1 MAAKRKRR
9 VEQAEI
15 VRGFAVR
22 LREVRRS
29 RGMTQA
35 DLAQAAKVTASYVGR
50 LEAAAVAPGIDLL
63 DRLARA
69 LGTTAADLLP
79 AGVQADPFPLLRE
92 RAQSLFATLLESAD
106 RETLLMF
113 NPLLA
118 RLLEA
123 PNRRR

>member
-15 VRGFAVR
+15 VKGFAAR
-22 LREVRRS
+22 LREARRS
-29 RGMTQA
+29 RGLTQA
-35 DLAQAAKVTASYVGR
+35 DLAARAKVTPSYVGR

-69 LGTTAADLLP
+69 LGVVAADLLP
-79 AGVQADPFPLLRE
+79 SGDPPDPAGLLRE
-92 RAQSLFATLLESAD
+92 QAQALFGTLLSSAD
-106 RETLLMF
+106 RETLLML

>member
-1 MAAKRKRR
+1 MAAKRKPRI
-9 VEQAEI
+9 EQADV
-15 VRGFAVR
+15 VRGFAAR

-35 DLAQAAKVTASYVGR
+35 ELAKAARVTASYVGR

-63 DRLARA
+63 DRLAGP
-69 LGTTAADLLP
+69 LGVRPADLLP
-79 AGVQADPFPLLRE
+79 PADPPEPEALLRE
-92 RAQSLFATLLESAD
+92 RAETLFRTLLASAD
-106 RETLLMF
+106 RETLLML

-123 PNRRR
+123 PTRRR

>member
-1 MAAKRKRR
+1 MAAKRKAR

-15 VRGFAVR
+15 VRGFAAK
-22 LREVRRS
+22 LREARRA

-35 DLAQAAKVTASYVGR
+35 DLAGRAKVTASYVGR
-50 LEAAAVAPGIDLL
+50 LEAGAVAPGIDLL
-63 DRLARA
+63 DRLAGA
-69 LGTTAADLLP
+69 LGVPAGELLP
-79 AGVQADPFPLLRE
+79 AGETPEPASILRGQAE
-92 RAQSLFATLLESAD
+92 SLFATLMATAD
-106 RETLLMF
+106 RETLLML